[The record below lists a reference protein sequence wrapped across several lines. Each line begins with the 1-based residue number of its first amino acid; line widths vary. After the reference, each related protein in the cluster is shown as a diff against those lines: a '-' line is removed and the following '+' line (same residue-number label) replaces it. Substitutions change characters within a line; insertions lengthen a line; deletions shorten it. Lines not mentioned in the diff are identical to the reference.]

1 MVRKFLFVVALL
13 IVIVIGG
20 AIALSIWSR
29 QATEIA
35 FVPRGE
41 FVEQEALAANAYEDP
56 EMWYSR
62 PGLGTGDPARY
73 QPAIAQPAENGPAE
87 AASPP
92 AEGAPDRSGFG
103 PERPL
108 DRSAPARTA
117 GSLTGEAADPAATPD
132 FAVFFVPPTSFLK
145 AGGTAW
151 NATLDDAATNSRAR
165 TFLRG
170 LASPFNRAD
179 EIWAPKYRQAA
190 AGAFLTDRPEA
201 QQAIDAAYADVA
213 QAFDYFLDSVDPE
226 KPIVLAGHSQGAIH
240 ILRLLIDRAE
250 ARGLSD
256 RIAAVYAIGWPI
268 SIEHDLPALP
278 IPACAAPDQTGCIIA
293 YSAFSDDGDAELFE
307 SRYQAT
313 PGFDGQPR
321 GEGPILCV
329 NPLTGATGGSAPA
342 EANLGTLKPS
352 ADLRSGELIVGAIPA
367 RCDERGLLL
376 IGDPPDLGPGVLPGG
391 NYHVYDIPLFW
402 KNLQEDVLRRV
413 RALAPSS
420 TSAPSAA

>member
-1 MVRKFLFVVALL
+1 MARKFLFIVALL

-20 AIALSIWSR
+20 AIVLSIWSR
-29 QATEIA
+29 EATEIA

-56 EMWYSR
+56 GMWYSR
-62 PGLGTGDPARY
+62 PGLGTNDPARY
-73 QPAIAQPAENGPAE
+73 QPAIAQA
-87 AASPP
+87 
-92 AEGAPDRSGFG
+92 APDPADQPPSRSD
-103 PERPL
+103 PAAEQSL
-108 DRSAPARTA
+108 DRPDSFRTD
-117 GSLTGEAADPAATPD
+117 GSITGEAADPAAVRD

-213 QAFDYFLDSVDPE
+213 QAFDYFLDSVDPD

-256 RIAAVYAIGWPI
+256 RVAAVYAIGWPI

-278 IPACAAPDQTGCIIA
+278 IPVCAAPDQAGCIIA

-413 RALAPSS
+413 RALAPSA